1 MEHGAG
7 ISRNPPGPGAAI
19 LARSATAATMTPPSR
34 PLFFQTAE
42 QRTALARQRFF
53 EEGERP
59 TGLVNEAVIQ
69 SWMRCT
75 AARRNAQD
83 PIGFDPVT
91 RSRMHASL
99 MRNRQLLQAGNEE
112 LQQLATAL
120 SGTNCRVLLTDAQG
134 VVIHASAPLGS
145 VAQPLMQV
153 ASRVG
158 VNLAESEIGTTAPG
172 IVARAAIA
180 CTVNGAEHYH
190 AMLQHLHCAAAPIRD
205 VHGRLAGVLDVSIE
219 GAPFGFDA
227 AALVGLYASTIEN
240 RLLRMQSP
248 AHLVLQFQAN
258 PKVLDTPLEGLA
270 GVDIAGRLAW
280 LNPVARRLTGA
291 DAALLPEA
299 AEVFGVPLDT
309 LLALHRESVP
319 RALRLPNGLMVW
331 VRAHLGQGDG
341 VDFNR
346 AVAAAQPAE
355 AAPAPAAPVDAPPAA
370 ATLDNHRDRVIAET
384 VAACGGN
391 IARAARQLGVSRGLL
406 YRRLRAHAAGSAPPP
421 ADA

>member
-1 MEHGAG
+1 M
-7 ISRNPPGPGAAI
+7 S
-19 LARSATAATMTPPSR
+19 PPSR

-75 AARRNAQD
+75 AARRRMQE
-83 PIGFDPVT
+83 PVGFDPVT
-91 RSRMHASL
+91 RSRMHACL
-99 MRNRQLLQAGNEE
+99 TRNQQLLQAGNAE

-120 SGTNCRVLLTDAQG
+120 GGTNCSVLLTDAQG
-134 VVIHASAPLGS
+134 VVIHASAPLG
-145 VAQPLMQV
+145 AAPQPLMRV

-172 IVARAAIA
+172 IVARVAQA
-180 CTVNGAEHYH
+180 CTVSGGEHYH
-190 AMLQHLHCAAAPIRD
+190 AMLGHVHCAAAPIRD
-205 VHGRLAGVLDVSIE
+205 VHGRLAGVLDLSIE
-219 GAPFGFDA
+219 GSPFGFDA
-227 AALVGLYASTIEN
+227 AALVALYASTIEN

-248 AHLVLQFQAN
+248 AHLVLQFQAT

-280 LNPVARRLTGA
+280 LNPVAQRLTGA
-291 DAALLPEA
+291 DAALQPPA
-299 AEVFGVPLDT
+299 AEVFGVPLNT
-309 LLALHRESVP
+309 LLALHRERTP
-319 RALRLPNGLMVW
+319 QALRLPNGLTVW
-331 VRAHLGQGDG
+331 MRAQVGQGADG

-346 AVAAAQPAE
+346 AVATAAVT
-355 AAPAPAAPVDAPPAA
+355 PAAPSTPNAPAVTTDTA
-370 ATLDNHRDRVIAET
+370 IATLDDHRDRVISET
-384 VAACGGN
+384 LQACGGN

-406 YRRLRAHAAGSAPPP
+406 YRRLRAQQPATPAAG
-421 ADA
+421 

>member
-1 MEHGAG
+1 M
-7 ISRNPPGPGAAI
+7 
-19 LARSATAATMTPPSR
+19 RSPTQ
-34 PLFFQTAE
+34 PLFFQTTE

-75 AARRNAQD
+75 AARRGAHD
-83 PIGFDPVT
+83 AVSFDPVT

-99 MRNRQLLQAGNEE
+99 MRNQQLLQAGDEE

-120 SGTNCRVLLTDAQG
+120 SGTDCRVLLTDAQG
-134 VVIHASAPLGS
+134 VVIHASAPLGLA
-145 VAQPLMQV
+145 AQPLMQV

-172 IVARAAIA
+172 ISARAAVA
-180 CTVNGAEHYH
+180 CTVHGGEHYH

-205 VHGRLAGVLDVSIE
+205 VHGRLAGVLDLSIE
-219 GAPFGFDA
+219 GRPFGFDA

-248 AHLVLQFQAN
+248 AHLVLQFQAT

-280 LNPVARRLTGA
+280 LNPVAQRLTGA
-291 DAALLPEA
+291 DAATQPEA
-299 AEVFGVPLDT
+299 AEVFGLPLDA
-309 LLALHRESVP
+309 LLALHREHTP
-319 RALRLPNGLMVW
+319 KALRLPNGLTVW
-331 VRAHLGQGDG
+331 LRAHVGRADG

-346 AVAAAQPAE
+346 AVTAPATAAATPTPVPA
-355 AAPAPAAPVDAPPAA
+355 AGAPAPG
-370 ATLDNHRDRVIAET
+370 ATLDTHRDHVIRET
-384 VAACGGN
+384 LDACGGN

-406 YRRLRAHAAGSAPPP
+406 YRRLRAQGSVEASSSK
-421 ADA
+421 A

>member
-1 MEHGAG
+1 M
-7 ISRNPPGPGAAI
+7 NAA
-19 LARSATAATMTPPSR
+19 RQ

-59 TGLVNEAVIQ
+59 TGLANEAVIQ

-75 AARRNAQD
+75 AARRDAQRAVS
-83 PIGFDPVT
+83 FDAVT
-91 RSRMHASL
+91 RSRMHACL
-99 MRNRQLLQAGNEE
+99 TRNRQLLQAGDEE
-112 LQQLATAL
+112 LAQLATAL
-120 SGTNCRVLLTDAQG
+120 GGTNCRVLLTDAQG

-145 VAQPLMQV
+145 APQPLMQV

-172 IVARAAIA
+172 IVARVARA
-180 CTVNGAEHYH
+180 CTVNGGEHYH

-205 VHGRLAGVLDVSIE
+205 VHGRLAGVLDLSIE

-240 RLLRMQSP
+240 RLLRLQSP

-280 LNPVARRLTGA
+280 LNPVAQRLIGV
-291 DAALLPEA
+291 DAGTLPEA
-299 AEVFGVPLDT
+299 AEVFGQPLSA
-309 LLALHRESVP
+309 LLALHREDRP
-319 RALRLPNGLMVW
+319 RPLRLPNGLTVW
-331 VRAHLGQGDG
+331 MRAQMGSADG

-346 AVAAAQPAE
+346 AVASAATAHHQE
-355 AAPAPAAPVDAPPAA
+355 APAPTAAAAPTPA
-370 ATLDNHRDRVIAET
+370 ATLDHHRDRVIGET
-384 VAACGGN
+384 LAACNGN

-406 YRRLRAHAAGSAPPP
+406 YRRLRAQGEAPAA
-421 ADA
+421 